1 MFGESVPASP
11 QSCRHNSVAA
21 IVMAVILRESGISS
35 TPQLLDSSPALWN
48 TGPPAFAGG
57 DGCEGDWPVARR
69 KKGGFSAALSQS
81 QWREK
86 LLAGALARGVCLL
99 LGLEVF
105 AGHLI
110 DRLHRQTRL
119 AAVVEAEKLDLDLV
133 AFLDDVGGL
142 LHAVGRELADVDQA
156 VLGAEEVHERP
167 ELHHLDDGAVIDLVQ
182 FRIGGD
188 RLDPLDRGLDRF
200 AVGGSHL
207 HGAVVVDIDLGAG

>member
-48 TGPPAFAGG
+48 TGPPAFAGR
-57 DGCEGDWPVARR
+57 DGCERDWTVASR

-86 LLAGALARGVCLL
+86 LLAGGFARGFRLL

-142 LHAVGRELADVDQA
+142 LHAVGRELADVDET
-156 VLGAEEVHERP
+156 VLGAEEVHEGA
-167 ELHHLDDGAVIDLVQ
+167 ELHHLDHGAGIDL
-182 FRIGGD
+182 FGLPIGGVH
-188 RLDPLDRGLDRF
+188 LIPLDRGLVR
-200 AVGGSHL
+200 
-207 HGAVVVDIDLGAG
+207 LGAAGSDLNRALVIHFAP